1 MATLRWWHAAVIAVS
16 LIVGAVAVIDGY
28 RQEWRVAGVITLV
41 VFVLAWFTVGRLAG
55 GRPRLSLGYAV
66 FLVIISGVLV
76 AFDPNF
82 ATMQTI
88 TYPILWTIAPSVRT
102 AIATSTA
109 TAVSVFFGLIVSL
122 GTDSIGEAA
131 IIAALSLGFAIG
143 MGTWISRI
151 WKLSDERLALVEQ
164 LQAAQTSLAALSRD
178 AGVTSER
185 ERLAREIHDTI
196 AQDLTGLV
204 LLSQQSRR
212 SLAAGDV
219 SGAEQQLALLE
230 ESARLALS
238 ETRSLVAATS
248 PAALDDGGIG
258 PALQRLAQR
267 FERETGIRIPVEV
280 DVTAPLDRATE
291 VVLLRCAQEGLAN
304 VRKHAGASSA
314 ALALTVGERG
324 ITLTLEDD
332 GSGFDPASVGQGYG
346 ISGMRDRLALVSG
359 SLDLETSPA
368 GTRLIVTLPGALS

>member
-1 MATLRWWHAAVIAVS
+1 MATMRWWHAAVLAVS
-16 LIVGAVAVIDGY
+16 LVVGGVAVIGGY
-28 RQEWRVAGVITLV
+28 RQELV
-41 VFVLAWFTVGRLAG
+41 VPGLAVLTGYVLAWFILGRRAAES
-55 GRPRLSLGYAV
+55 RRLSLVYSV
-66 FLVIISGVLV
+66 LLIVISGVLV
-76 AFDPNF
+76 AIEPNY

-88 TYPILWTIAPSVRT
+88 TYPILWTIARSVRT

-122 GTDSIGEAA
+122 GTDAIGEAA

-151 WKLSDERLALVEQ
+151 WRLSDERLALLEQ
-164 LQAAQTSLAALSRD
+164 LQAAQESLALLSRD

-204 LLSQQSRR
+204 LLGQQSRR
-212 SLAAGDV
+212 SLAAGDLV
-219 SGAEQQLALLE
+219 GAEQQLALLE
-230 ESARLALS
+230 ENARLALS

-267 FERETGIRIPVEV
+267 FERETGIVIPVHV
-280 DVTAPLDRATE
+280 DVSAPLDRSTE

-314 ALALTVGERG
+314 ALALTSAAHG

-332 GSGFDPASVGQGYG
+332 GSGFDPAAVGQGYG
-346 ISGMRDRLALVSG
+346 ISGMRDRLALVGG
-359 SLDLETSPA
+359 SLDFETSPA
-368 GTRLIVTLPGALS
+368 GTRLIVTMPDRS